1 MSSFCVARRKLFNI
15 VPKRGLSSQQ
25 VDELRVLLAMHM
37 PDCA

>member
-1 MSSFCVARRKLFNI
+1 VLRGPQRVSDI
-15 VPKRGLSSQQ
+15 VPKRGLTSQQ